1 MLKTFTKGE
10 KKLLKG
16 LKMEYFNFIMMKGTS
31 IKWKF
36 REMEDEEIKEK
47 RRRRREKKEEQKE
60 QDKKP
65 FVPDEYIEWMIN
77 REKAPINNDLLK
89 KHF

>member
-1 MLKTFTKGE
+1 
-10 KKLLKG
+10 
-16 LKMEYFNFIMMKGTS
+16 
-31 IKWKF
+31 
-36 REMEDEEIKEK
+36 MEDEEIKEK

-60 QDKKP
+60 QDKKS

>member
-1 MLKTFTKGE
+1 
-10 KKLLKG
+10 
-16 LKMEYFNFIMMKGTS
+16 
-31 IKWKF
+31 
-36 REMEDEEIKEK
+36 MEDEEIKEK

-77 REKAPINNDLLK
+77 GEKVPTNNDLLK

>member
-1 MLKTFTKGE
+1 
-10 KKLLKG
+10 
-16 LKMEYFNFIMMKGTS
+16 
-31 IKWKF
+31 
-36 REMEDEEIKEK
+36 MEDEEIKEK

-65 FVPDEYIEWMIN
+65 FVPDESIKWMIN
-77 REKAPINNDLLK
+77 REKAPISNDLLK